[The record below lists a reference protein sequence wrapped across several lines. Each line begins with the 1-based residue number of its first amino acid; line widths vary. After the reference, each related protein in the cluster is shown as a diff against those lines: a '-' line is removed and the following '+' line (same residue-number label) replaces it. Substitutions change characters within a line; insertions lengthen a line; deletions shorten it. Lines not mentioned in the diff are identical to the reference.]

1 MWVYIILAVVVIIVI
16 WLIATYNSFISLKNR
31 VDNSWAQMDVQLKKR
46 FDLVPNLVETVKGY
60 AGHEKE
66 IFLKIAEA
74 RNSISDAKS
83 IEDRKE
89 GEQKLNI
96 GLRSLFAVAEA
107 YPALKA
113 DANFRQLQ
121 DQLTDL
127 ESKIA
132 FSRQFYNDVVMK
144 LNTKVQTFPS
154 NIVAGMFKFQER
166 KYFEIDNGEREP
178 VKVKF

>member
-1 MWVYIILAVVVIIVI
+1 MWGYILLVVVAIVII
-16 WLIATYNSFISLKNR
+16 WLIATYNSFVTLKNR
-31 VDNSWAQMDVQLKKR
+31 VENSWAQMDVQLKKR

-60 AGHEKE
+60 AIHEKE
-66 IFLKIAEA
+66 IFIQIAEA
-74 RNSISDAKS
+74 RNSISDAKN
-83 IEDRKE
+83 IDERKE
-89 GEQKLNI
+89 GEQKLNF

-107 YPALKA
+107 YPTLKA
-113 DANFRQLQ
+113 DENFRQLQ
-121 DQLTDL
+121 AQLTDL

-144 LNTKVQTFPS
+144 FNTKIQTFPS
-154 NIVAGMFKFQER
+154 NIVAGVFTFQEK